1 MIPWVRE
8 KFNEK
13 RAKWL
18 ARSSKRKVE
27 RAASRRSKDEEE
39 DSSTT
44 NSDTPRLHRLN
55 NLEESDQN
63 SQSSATISHH
73 NCLHTRSLHSS
84 PVKSKYVLQIKSQF
98 VFSKFSLK
106 SILNQMQKLKNIF
119 RKYTI
124 KALTLIPNSLKL
136 SYILQDP
143 SLFGCCLFVH
153 YQRLGQFRRFCQ
165 SLLFGWKTYQNPRYL
180 SLSKSVNFSN
190 KLLQAFGRA

>member
-44 NSDTPRLHRLN
+44 NSDTPRFHRLN
-55 NLEESDQN
+55 NPEESDQN

-98 VFSKFSLK
+98 VFSKFSIK
-106 SILNQMQKLKNIF
+106 NILNQMQKLKNIF

-153 YQRLGQFRRFCQ
+153 YQRLGQFGRLCK
-165 SLLFGWKTYQNPRYL
+165 SLLFVW
-180 SLSKSVNFSN
+180 
-190 KLLQAFGRA
+190 